1 MDLSYSDEEKAFRAE
16 VRAFLEEKL
25 PKEMSD
31 KIRKGEELGKDG
43 QEQWHAILNAQ
54 GWLAPNWPKKF
65 GGAEWNAVQR
75 HIFEEEAAAAKVD
88 PRCLGGYQG
97 QGQQQIEKAPAET
110 GGGVRLRRL
119 GTTEC
124 ECV

>member
-75 HIFEEEAAAAKVD
+75 HIFEEEAAAA
-88 PRCLGGYQG
+88 Y
-97 QGQQQIEKAPAET
+97 
-110 GGGVRLRRL
+110 GGVRAIPSRVPVPTLPR
-119 GTTEC
+119 
-124 ECV
+124 